1 MNRIYRLNILIL
13 IFIIALV
20 LPFSAFNVSENNSEQ
35 FTEQAGKI
43 HKNSAAEL
51 VGSRKTS
58 HSFNNI
64 SLFKRSNIDNSNSLN
79 SFASNSSIL
88 NIDKA
93 ELKSINISKPE
104 EINFRIPDSKG
115 KVTEIELVKV
125 KLLAD
130 DFKVK
135 VIGKSGIRYED
146 YKGGIYYRG
155 IVKGDNNSIVSLSVF
170 ENNVMGIISTDKGN
184 FVLGSVKGA
193 NKQLT
198 DEYVYYNDND
208 IVNKPG
214 FVCGSGD
221 SYIEFYKDPLSNLLP
236 TGHMNATTSPVDI
249 YFVCDYQMYLD
260 GGSNTTNVVNF
271 VTGAFTHVKTLY
283 LNEQLVVNISS
294 IDVYE
299 TADPYINMTSSV
311 SILEEFGD
319 RTQDNFT
326 GDLAHLL
333 STGHGQQLG
342 GIAWINV
349 LCQSYEP
356 TSHSG
361 RFAFSNIEPNYQPYP
376 VYSWTVMVITHET
389 GHNFGSMH
397 THACVWPSLP
407 GSGIGAIDSCY
418 TAEGT
423 CFSGTVPNNNGTI
436 MSYCHLNGGI
446 NLTLGFGPL
455 PGDTIR
461 LRYNQALCL
470 DTALNSSETP
480 LVFNLLQNYPNPFN
494 PSTNI
499 KFALPLE
506 GFVTLRVYDLTG
518 RETAKL
524 ISNRHYPV
532 GIFSY
537 TLDAS
542 SYNLASGVYLYKLD
556 VNSNDK
562 SVYSEIKKM
571 VLIK

>member
-1 MNRIYRLNILIL
+1 MNKIYRLNILIL
-13 IFIIALV
+13 IFAIAFV
-20 LPFSAFNVSENNSEQ
+20 LQFSAFNLSENNSEQ
-35 FTEQAGKI
+35 FTEQTGKI
-43 HKNSAAEL
+43 HTNSAAEL
-51 VGSRKTS
+51 VASRKTI
-58 HSFNNI
+58 HSFNDI
-64 SLFKRSNIDNSNSLN
+64 SLFKRSNKDNSNALN
-79 SFASNSSIL
+79 SFASNVSL
-88 NIDKA
+88 LKIDKA
-93 ELKSINISKPE
+93 GLRSMNNSKPE

-115 KVTEIELVKV
+115 KVTELELVKV
-125 KLLAD
+125 NLID
-130 DFKVK
+130 DGIKVK
-135 VIGKSGIRYED
+135 VIGKNGSRYEN

-155 IVKGDNNSIVSLSVF
+155 IVKGDNNSIVSLSIF

-184 FVLGSVKGA
+184 FVLGSVRDA
-193 NKQLT
+193 NKELT

-221 SYIEFYKDPLSNLLP
+221 SYNQFYKNPVTNPVP
-236 TGHMNATTSPVDI
+236 TGNMNATTSPVDI

-260 GGSNTTNVVNF
+260 GGSNTTTVENF
-271 VTGAFTHVKTLY
+271 VTGVFAHVKTLY
-283 LNEQLVVNISS
+283 LNEQLTVNISS
-294 IDVYE
+294 IDVY
-299 TADPYINMTSSV
+299 TVADPYINMNSSV
-311 SILEEFGD
+311 TILEEFGD
-319 RTQDNFT
+319 QTQNNFT

-342 GIAWINV
+342 GIAWLNV

-356 TSHSG
+356 SSHSG
-361 RFAFSNIEPNYQPYP
+361 RYAFSNIQGTYQPYP

-407 GSGIGAIDSCY
+407 GSGIGAIDSCH

-423 CFSGTVPNNNGTI
+423 CFSGEIPNNNGTV
-436 MSYCHLNGGI
+436 MSYCHLNGAI

-470 DTALNSSETP
+470 DSALNSSETP
-480 LVFNLLQNYPNPFN
+480 VVFNLLQNFPNPFN
-494 PSTNI
+494 PSTSI
-499 KFALPLE
+499 KFALPVE
-506 GFVTLRVYDLTG
+506 GFVTLRLYDLTG
-518 RETAKL
+518 KEIARL
-524 ISNRHYPV
+524 INNNHYSI

-537 TLDAS
+537 RLDAS
-542 SYNLASGVYLYKLD
+542 GYNLASGVYLYKLD

-562 SVYSEIKKM
+562 SVYSEMKKM